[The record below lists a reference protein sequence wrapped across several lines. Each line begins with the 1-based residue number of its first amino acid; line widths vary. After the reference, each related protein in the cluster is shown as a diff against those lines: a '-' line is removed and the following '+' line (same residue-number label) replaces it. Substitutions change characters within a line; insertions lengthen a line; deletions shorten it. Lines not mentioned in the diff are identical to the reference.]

1 MRYSV
6 QPEYWL
12 RGSVNQVP
20 ALLQPAAHGLLQM
33 RAEVNAV
40 MSEFPENKLW
50 VKPLGVAAPGFHLQH
65 IRGVIDRLFT
75 YARGESL
82 SDAQLDYLS
91 GEGKDQSV
99 PMEELLEKLNHQVDT
114 AIEQLT
120 NTDPASLTE
129 TRYVGRKQ
137 IPSTVIGLV
146 SHAAEHSMRHTGQL
160 LVTVKMLGSDILA
173 DHDQR

>member
-1 MRYSV
+1 MKYSV

-12 RGSVNQVP
+12 RGPVDRVP

-33 RAEVNAV
+33 RAEVNE
-40 MSEFPENKLW
+40 MMTGFPENKLW
-50 VKPLGVAAPGFHLQH
+50 TKPSGVASPGFHLQH

-82 SDAQLDYLS
+82 SDAQRDWLN
-91 GEGKDQSV
+91 GEGKDESLQ
-99 PMEELLEKLNHQVDT
+99 MEELLEKLDRQVDT
-114 AIEQLT
+114 AIDQLIH
-120 NTDPASLTE
+120 TDPASLAE
-129 TRYVGRKQ
+129 TRYVGRKR

-160 LVTVKMLGSDILA
+160 LVTVKMAGGQTA
-173 DHDQR
+173 F

>member
-1 MRYSV
+1 
-6 QPEYWL
+6 
-12 RGSVNQVP
+12 
-20 ALLQPAAHGLLQM
+20 
-33 RAEVNAV
+33 
-40 MSEFPENKLW
+40 
-50 VKPLGVAAPGFHLQH
+50 
-65 IRGVIDRLFT
+65 
-75 YARGESL
+75 
-82 SDAQLDYLS
+82 
-91 GEGKDQSV
+91 
-99 PMEELLEKLNHQVDT
+99 MEELLETLNHQVDT